1 MNPKTARKVPF
12 GQPLFPDHPRGPREE
27 IDQRAGENR
36 AFADRCRALFRH
48 VAPELRDNYPDWY
61 IIIEPDSG
69 EYFLDPDEMTALR
82 KAKEKYPTPR
92 LYAMRLNETGACGR
106 I

>member
-1 MNPKTARKVPF
+1 MNPKIARKVAP
-12 GQPLFPDHPRGPREE
+12 GEPLFPDRPRPTRFES
-27 IDQRAGENR
+27 DKRAGENQ
-36 AFADRCRALFRH
+36 AFAERCRAIFWR
-48 VAPELRDNYPDWY
+48 VAPELRENYPDWY
-61 IIIEPDSG
+61 MIIEPDSG